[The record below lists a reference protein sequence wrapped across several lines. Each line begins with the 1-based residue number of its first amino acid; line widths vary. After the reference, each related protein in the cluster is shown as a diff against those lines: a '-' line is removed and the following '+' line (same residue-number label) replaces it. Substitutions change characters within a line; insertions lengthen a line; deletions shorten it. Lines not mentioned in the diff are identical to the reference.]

1 MYCMKK
7 IITALFVLFVYNASA
22 QFTYD
27 YLRAADGYFKK
38 GDYYSAAQYYE
49 KYLGNPSGKDRQ
61 NGVSPY
67 AVQTS
72 SSKKASGPVSSKQ
85 QAVYNLA
92 ESYRL
97 LNFPAKAEPAYQQAL
112 SFDKTQFPLA
122 GFHYATTL
130 RALAKYEE
138 AEKAF
143 SDFLAA
149 YPNKDTYSEMATRE
163 LDNLVYIQAQ
173 LRKKDIALYTLNKA
187 GEGLNAKGASYA
199 PVWYNSNT
207 ILFTSTRPDDTTA
220 SKATY
225 TNRLFRA
232 AYSNGTAT
240 DITKAGLP
248 ETPGFHQGVT
258 TITPDGNTM
267 FLTRWEIKG
276 TAKSSALY
284 ISRKDGESWTA
295 PVALDAA
302 NVAGFNTQ
310 QPFVLPGGKKLI
322 FASNRPGGYGGTDL
336 YIADLSAGG
345 DVSGITNMGDGIN
358 TKYDEQAPYYHQ
370 PSGTLVFSTN
380 GRTGMGGY
388 DFFYAKG
395 TPGNWKT
402 PVNFGYPVNS
412 IKDDIYFASRG
423 DASNILGDVLLSS
436 DRSAECC
443 LELFSLQKAKLPRN
457 IKGNVV
463 ACDDKRPV
471 GNAKIEI
478 TDASGTVVHTATTGA
493 DGSYTLTV
501 GDYKPMK
508 VTASSAGFAA
518 NSLSFNAPADEEELT
533 LNNPDLCLSPVW
545 PPPIDQPIVLE
556 EIYFDFDS
564 ASLREE
570 SFPLLDRLYEMMVKY
585 PTVKIEVGAHTDSKG
600 SDTYNDRL
608 SKARAKSVTE
618 YLTAKGVDASRMTA
632 VGYGES
638 KPVAE
643 NNNIDGSD
651 NPDGR
656 QKNRRT
662 EFKVLEK

>member
-1 MYCMKK
+1 MKN
-7 IITALFVLFVYNASA
+7 IITALFVLFVYNAPA

-61 NGVSPY
+61 NGYSPY

-72 SSKKASGPVSSKQ
+72 SKKSGGPVSSKQ

-97 LNFPAKAEPAYQQAL
+97 LNYHGKAEPVYQQTL
-112 SFDKTQFPLA
+112 GFDKTQFPLT

-143 SDFLAA
+143 TEFLAG
-149 YPNKDTYSEMATRE
+149 YTVKDTYSEMAQRE
-163 LDNLVYIQAQ
+163 IDNLKYIQTQ
-173 LRKKDIALYTLNKA
+173 LKKKDIALYTLSKA

-220 SKATY
+220 AKATY

-232 AYSNGTAT
+232 SYNNGTAT
-240 DITKAGLP
+240 EIAKAGLP
-248 ETPGFHQGVT
+248 ETTGFHQGVT
-258 TITPDGNTM
+258 SLAPDGKTM

-276 TAKSSALY
+276 AAKSSALY
-284 ISRKDGESWTA
+284 ISRKDGEGWTT
-295 PVALDAA
+295 PVALDVA
-302 NVAGFNTQ
+302 NMAGYNTQ
-310 QPFVLPGGKKLI
+310 QPFVLPDGKKII

-345 DVSGITNMGDGIN
+345 DISNITNMGEGIN

-370 PSGTLVFSTN
+370 PSGSLVFSTN
-380 GRTGMGGY
+380 GRVGMGGF

-412 IKDDIYFASRG
+412 VKDDIYFASRG
-423 DASNILGDVLLSS
+423 DATNILGDVLLSS

-443 LELFSLQKAKLPRN
+443 LELFFLQKAKLPKN

-471 GNAKIEI
+471 NNAKIEI
-478 TDASGTVVHTATTGA
+478 TDASGKVVHTATTGP
-493 DGSYTLTV
+493 DGSYTLTI

-508 VTASSAGFAA
+508 VTASSAGFAT
-518 NSLSFNAPADEEELT
+518 NSLDFNTPADEEELT

-545 PPPIDQPIVLE
+545 PPPVGEEIVLE

-570 SFPLLDRLYEMMVKY
+570 SYPLLDKLYDMMVKY
-585 PTVKIEVGAHTDSKG
+585 PNVAIEIGAHTDSKG
-600 SDTYNDRL
+600 SDKYNQRL
-608 SKARAKSVTE
+608 SEGRAQSVVK
-618 YLTAKGVDASRMTA
+618 YLVEKGVDAARMKA
-632 VGYGES
+632 VGYGEA

-643 NNNIDGSD
+643 NQNQDGSD
-651 NPDGR
+651 NPEGR